1 MGNDGGTIAKRQDIL
16 SLHSL
21 ITNKSLQK
29 VSDDNEAV
37 SLVTCNIS
45 HMSLYDRPVVGDYK
59 GKLYLKEKMLEHLIQ
74 RRISKDAGLW
84 DHIRSTKDLVDVKI
98 TWKLIDGVPT
108 FECPISR
115 KLKLHNMTYVYLL
128 PCGCVMSFNAIEDL
142 SNFQLRT
149 AKRDK
154 KNIPDGNESSNG
166 LETGTNGKSDKSTEK
181 SDKSIEKSVKPD
193 KSKEKSTDATNDEST
208 NLPCPLCGVGFHK
221 SDIVIINPL
230 NNAKHAEYNE
240 KNFQFISETLQLTH
254 SKQPKKVKKR
264 LHKEKEGEKRK
275 RIKE

>member
-21 ITNKSLQK
+21 ITNKSTQK

-37 SLVTCNIS
+37 SLVTCSIS
-45 HMSLYDRPVVGDYK
+45 HMSLYDRPVVGDCK

-74 RRISKDAGLW
+74 QRISKDAGLW

-115 KLKLHNMTYVYLL
+115 KLKLHNMTYVYLR
-128 PCGCVMSFNAIEDL
+128 PCGCVMSYNTIEDL
-142 SNFQLRT
+142 SNFQLRA
-149 AKRDK
+149 AKGDK
-154 KNIPDGNESSNG
+154 RNTPDRNESSNVI
-166 LETGTNGKSDKSTEK
+166 ETGTIEKPDKSTEK
-181 SDKSIEKSVKPD
+181 SDKSD
-193 KSKEKSTDATNDEST
+193 RSKEKSTDTTNDEST
-208 NLPCPLCGVGFHK
+208 NLPCPLCGVLFHK

-230 NNAKHAEYNE
+230 NNIKHAEYND
-240 KNFQFISETLQLTH
+240 KNFQFISETLRLTH

-264 LHKEKEGEKRK
+264 LHKEKEGDKGK
-275 RIKE
+275 RIKK

>member
-1 MGNDGGTIAKRQDIL
+1 MEFWG
-16 SLHSL
+16 
-21 ITNKSLQK
+21 
-29 VSDDNEAV
+29 
-37 SLVTCNIS
+37 
-45 HMSLYDRPVVGDYK
+45 
-59 GKLYLKEKMLEHLIQ
+59 
-74 RRISKDAGLW
+74 
-84 DHIRSTKDLVDVKI
+84 HIRSTKDLVDVKI

-115 KLKLHNMTYVYLL
+115 KLKLHNMTYVYLR
-128 PCGCVMSFNAIEDL
+128 PCGCVMSYNTIEDL

-154 KNIPDGNESSNG
+154 KNITDRNESSNG
-166 LETGTNGKSDKSTEK
+166 LETATNGKSEKSTEK
-181 SDKSIEKSVKPD
+181 SDKSIEKSVESE
-193 KSKEKSTDATNDEST
+193 KSKEKSTDTTNEEST

-230 NNAKHAEYNE
+230 NNVKHAEYNE
-240 KNFQFISETLQLTH
+240 KNFRFISETLQLTH